1 LPHHRIFLGAE
12 AVMASIK
19 ENNISLIS
27 SMSNGLETLN
37 NLIYLICEDAD
48 QPPRVRHYAN
58 MCEERLQVMTSAVN
72 SMREQL

>member
-12 AVMASIK
+12 AVMASIN
-19 ENNISLIS
+19 ESDISLIGN
-27 SMSNGLETLN
+27 MSNGLEALN

-48 QPPRVRHYAN
+48 QPPRVRQYAN
-58 MCEERLQVMTSAVN
+58 MCEERLQVMTSVMN